1 MTSSRIRERS
11 TGLHRYLTTDALRT
25 GSGRREPFVSLW
37 VATLGD
43 LMDKARVGA
52 VVAAIGLAMSGTA
65 YAEPLN
71 LTGGFVV
78 LFDEGSFF
86 RLQAPGVGIGTHNF
100 AVTVTSGFI
109 PGPDCSTR
117 RVCLPGESFNFA
129 RSTGRDVFFGVDTA
143 TSELELNGHLF
154 ENVTF
159 FGSMNFDA
167 PTVTLPTN
175 GQRWRTFQ
183 VPFELTGFLRAE
195 QSGATIWSSD
205 IFGKGIASST
215 FQLVNGG
222 RWDQFDAPPSTFI
235 TFEINSAAA
244 APVPEPA
251 TMVLIGTG
259 LLGIARIT
267 RRRPQKKTKH

>member
-1 MTSSRIRERS
+1 
-11 TGLHRYLTTDALRT
+11 L
-25 GSGRREPFVSLW
+25 
-37 VATLGD
+37 ATLGD
-43 LMDKARVGA
+43 VMDKARIGA
-52 VVAAIGLAMSGTA
+52 VLVAIGLLPSGTA
-65 YAEPLN
+65 YADPLN

-78 LFDEGSFF
+78 LFDEGSIV
-86 RLQAPGVGIGTHNF
+86 RLEAPGVGIGTHNF
-100 AVTVTSGFI
+100 AVTVQAGVI
-109 PGPDCSTR
+109 PEPECSTG

-129 RSTGRDVFFGVDTA
+129 RSTGQDVFFGVENA

-175 GQRWRTFQ
+175 GQRWRTFH
-183 VPFELTGFLRAE
+183 VPFALTGSLRAE
-195 QSGATIWSSD
+195 QNGATIWSSD
-205 IFGKGIASST
+205 IAGKGIASST

-222 RWDQFDAPPSTFI
+222 RWYQFDAPPSKFI
-235 TFEINSAAA
+235 TFDINPAAS

-251 TMVLIGTG
+251 TMILIGTG

-267 RRRPQKKTKH
+267 RRRPQKTKT